1 MVSQNFWRLKGVL
14 LDQGPK
20 TSYIAFPFIFLIF
33 FMQTPFISIL
43 SIYLTFFFLTSMAT
57 PAFIFNF
64 FFNL

>member
-43 SIYLTFFFLTSMAT
+43 SIYLTFFSLL
-57 PAFIFNF
+57 PWLPPPLYLI